1 MSKSEIAEVV
11 LTRKSLVEPP
21 RIAVAH
27 IGEEKADNW
36 SPSPI
41 HPLLCSPAK
50 NGIRLSGQPAEM
62 RS

>member
-41 HPLLCSPAK
+41 HSPAK